1 MKFSVDSN
9 YLICVLQ
16 SWNTHHPATLADLA
30 RRLDQGQLLHL
41 VPLTL
46 LETYTVMTRMPD
58 PFRKPHAVVHHL
70 LRQNFGDFP
79 LIPTPANPWSILE
92 GLAERGLGG
101 GQTYDRSIAF
111 AAHLAG
117 MRQLVTWNLKHF
129 EPHAFP
135 GLDIVRPREH

>member
-16 SWNTHHPATLADLA
+16 SWNTHHPATLADLN

-41 VPLTL
+41 VPHTL
-46 LETYTVMTRMPD
+46 LETYSVMTRMPD

-79 LIPTPANPWSILE
+79 LIPTPTDAWSILE
-92 GLAERGLGG
+92 GLANAVSGAAKP
-101 GQTYDRSIAF
+101 TTARSP
-111 AAHLAG
+111 L
-117 MRQLVTWNLKHF
+117 QLLK
-129 EPHAFP
+129 PACGNSSP
-135 GLDIVRPREH
+135 GT